1 MERVPPLL
9 IWSCFKIT
17 FIYQI
22 QKQKMKTKLLK
33 IIFIIFSF
41 GLFVT
46 ACGKDEMQF
55 DDESIQVSSYPGFCI
70 YKTKNNYINNIEV
83 GIDST
88 GNVSWTTIYSFS
100 SNAVSVDKGIVSLKN
115 RYLLKS
121 GYILDFTGF
130 NVAFTDITIKE
141 MCEKYQEFGSDYWSG
156 KMQSRIIDKN
166 PYTEYY
172 QIGSLKMPE
181 RIFTLGEINKMIE
194 SGTLEPVFTK
204 LK

>member
-1 MERVPPLL
+1 
-9 IWSCFKIT
+9 
-17 FIYQI
+17 
-22 QKQKMKTKLLK
+22 MKTKILKLCSVVLL
-33 IIFIIFSF
+33 F
-41 GLFVT
+41 LFLG
-46 ACGKDEMQF
+46 ASCQKDEIEYA
-55 DDESIQVSSYPGFCI
+55 DESIQVSSYPGFCI
-70 YKTKNNYINNIEV
+70 YKTRNNYIYNIEV

-88 GNVSWTTIYSFS
+88 GNVGWTPIYSYS
-100 SNAVSVDKGIVSLKN
+100 SNAVNVENGIVSLKY

-156 KMQSRIIDKN
+156 KMQSRIIDKD

-172 QIGSLKMPE
+172 QIGTLKMPE